1 MQSLFAQLLK
11 QFLPLGYDGYLTDV
25 DARLSKVLVE
35 AQDRWARRLEPL
47 APGIQIE
54 TFLSTNTWTGT
65 HVEIITP
72 LFYHSRSVRAAFASW
87 LERGMP
93 DRLGVDLLVPLLH
106 GFLDAC
112 PPEYVVENRT
122 WNGYFSQLLDL
133 VWERQANSSK
143 AVESVALIFQLSKD
157 RTYFASILSK
167 RLAESSVET
176 ITHGVLVLASR
187 LWALAREDSEGY
199 IRAMIDHAMQWTVR
213 RLSDGSKISE
223 SDTGLLGELSR
234 FCLSSHFSPTNC

>member
-1 MQSLFAQLLK
+1 M
-11 QFLPLGYDGYLTDV
+11 DV
-25 DARLSKVLVE
+25 DARLSTVLVE
-35 AQDRWARRLEPL
+35 AEDRWARRLEPL

-72 LFYHSRSVRAAFASW
+72 LFYHSRSGRAAFASW

-93 DRLGVDLLVPLLH
+93 DGLMDDLVPLLH

-112 PPEYVVENRT
+112 PPEYVVENWT
-122 WNGYFSQLLDL
+122 WDGYFSQLLDL

-143 AVESVALIFQLSKD
+143 AVESVALIFQFSKD
-157 RTYFASILSK
+157 RTYFSSILSK
-167 RLAESSVET
+167 RLAGSSVET
-176 ITHGVLVLASR
+176 ITHGVLVLAAR

-199 IRAMIDHAMQWTVR
+199 IGAVIDHAMQWTVR

-223 SDTGLLGELSR
+223 SDTTLLGELSR
-234 FCLSSHFSPTNC
+234 LFYTLIFH